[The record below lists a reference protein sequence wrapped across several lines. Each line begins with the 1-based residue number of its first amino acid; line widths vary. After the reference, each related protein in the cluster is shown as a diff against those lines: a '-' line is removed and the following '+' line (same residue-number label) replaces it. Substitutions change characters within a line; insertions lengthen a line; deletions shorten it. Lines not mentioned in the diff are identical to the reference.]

1 MFTLDA
7 VLALFL
13 VLIMITAITTAESQ
27 VQSVYKTKMRMG
39 ELGDANAMLKLLRTV
54 PLSQLVPASV
64 IQDWESGTDPV
75 LNLTLVTPDMSPL
88 EIAATYWAVS
98 PIYPGQ
104 DYRKKASVILGYI
117 LNSTLRGYN
126 YELLINNWT
135 NAFMSKGAYN
145 YSLAKDVSSATLVLS
160 GYAYNQTP
168 RGYVAR
174 AFLSKLKAKVTSY
187 TYFGSSAFAY
197 GPNENDYTVVRYYIP
212 NEGELPVDA
221 NITEVEWFPQPRW
234 FSCGGSYSYMEL
246 YIDGEPVKCGQFK
259 EGQFV
264 AYKTWEVLKDDSL
277 TNSCNILDILKRH
290 SDLRRHVFEVRV
302 YNPCAGGVHPNSFIT
317 IKYTTS
323 QANTFNYPHQFHFDE
338 IITRHPFQVEN
349 AVFIPGQFRNMSVQV
364 KIINASEVG
373 KAPKLYITYRDK
385 RVEIGYGT
393 YIGDDTFKW
402 TNEQI
407 LSKLE
412 GEGITSD
419 ELSDT
424 YLWFAV
430 TFGMDYKSP
439 LYPPTVTFNS
449 EVKLDF
455 QDSYVD
461 IDYVPSTYISMYSI
475 DITRSITAEDV
486 VNEEYEKSKYGTE
499 FYTMLEWRF
508 NISESATPLFA
519 RLHIVRLHTIG
530 CDEDSYDQKLYIKN
544 DKISWTTVYCH
555 GGNCNPNN
563 PFIDPGFTRW
573 GFVNGMPDYR
583 GNPINDALYPGDNY
597 IEAKTGSCYVMS
609 KEFTTGDYTYLLNAY
624 APYGNVKPY
633 LMQGY
638 PNIKA
643 YNLTYAY
650 DVGGSVE
657 YGSIIVGDTKA
668 IASGE
673 YANITACQLDPD
685 KYAVDDAVLRLFKNL
700 GGDGCTKPVLVDLGD
715 TMISYVSLPGVPRSI
730 SPITV
735 TLRIWRVG
743 G

>member
-1 MFTLDA
+1 MRRGFVFTLDA

-64 IQDWESGTDPV
+64 IQDWESGPDPV

-187 TYFGSSAFAY
+187 VYQGDYIATQHSGKQIQITYIIPTSQFPSNTTILNVAWYVEPAYTFSYYDVYLNGQSLDDCLSSSSGLVGYGDKLTSDSCPELVTLVQNAVDSGSDSEFTAVVYKSNQISGEDGAQYIVINYSTSQASTFRYPHHYYFADVRANDSIHIEKYVFVPGNLTDLSIKIAGEHIKFVKASIRVYGIDSESFTLINEGGYFVADNATLASVVEQMGFNYSDLSGTYFTILLNVTWDGLGELHLDGRNSYVYADYIPFTAMSLYSVDITRIISNYSNKTEYDDTGFYRDVYWYWDIPEYATPLYTTFQFPWLHIIGPNSPCMQRVSILMNSSTNSWETLYYAPTYNTFISAFA
-197 GPNENDYTVVRYYIP
+197 
-212 NEGELPVDA
+212 
-221 NITEVEWFPQPRW
+221 
-234 FSCGGSYSYMEL
+234 
-246 YIDGEPVKCGQFK
+246 
-259 EGQFV
+259 
-264 AYKTWEVLKDDSL
+264 
-277 TNSCNILDILKRH
+277 
-290 SDLRRHVFEVRV
+290 
-302 YNPCAGGVHPNSFIT
+302 
-317 IKYTTS
+317 
-323 QANTFNYPHQFHFDE
+323 
-338 IITRHPFQVEN
+338 
-349 AVFIPGQFRNMSVQV
+349 
-364 KIINASEVG
+364 
-373 KAPKLYITYRDK
+373 
-385 RVEIGYGT
+385 
-393 YIGDDTFKW
+393 
-402 TNEQI
+402 
-407 LSKLE
+407 
-412 GEGITSD
+412 
-419 ELSDT
+419 
-424 YLWFAV
+424 
-430 TFGMDYKSP
+430 
-439 LYPPTVTFNS
+439 
-449 EVKLDF
+449 
-455 QDSYVD
+455 
-461 IDYVPSTYISMYSI
+461 
-475 DITRSITAEDV
+475 
-486 VNEEYEKSKYGTE
+486 
-499 FYTMLEWRF
+499 
-508 NISESATPLFA
+508 
-519 RLHIVRLHTIG
+519 
-530 CDEDSYDQKLYIKN
+530 
-544 DKISWTTVYCH
+544 
-555 GGNCNPNN
+555 
-563 PFIDPGFTRW
+563 RW
-573 GFVNGMPDYR
+573 GYTRVTRDYQ
-583 GNPINDALYPGDNY
+583 GNPIENALHGGLNSLHL
-597 IEAKTGSCYVMS
+597 EFGSCYYVS
-609 KEFTTGDYTYLLNAY
+609 PENALASVVYLLNAY